1 MPINNKL
8 PIKTILYMGITPN
21 GYIAKEDGN
30 SEWTS
35 EEDLQGFFEN
45 SKKAGNI
52 IMGKN
57 TYREA
62 FRQGY
67 FPFPKALNIVVSH
80 EDIENQWGDEVIITS
95 ATPKEILKMLSE
107 KGFTTAFLAG
117 GGVLNASF
125 MREGLVNELYLD
137 VEPLIFGKGI
147 QIIAPSKFEHELE
160 LLEVKNLNKNTVQLH
175 YLVK

>member
-1 MPINNKL
+1 M
-8 PIKTILYMGITPN
+8 KTILYMGITPN

-35 EEDLQGFFEN
+35 REDLQGFFEN

-57 TYREA
+57 TYHEA
-62 FRQGY
+62 SKQGY
-67 FPFPKALNIVVSH
+67 FPFPEVLNVVVSH
-80 EDIENQWGDEVIITS
+80 TNIENRWRDKVVITNT
-95 ATPKEILKMLSE
+95 APKDILKMLSE
-107 KGFTTAFLAG
+107 KGFDTAFLAG
-117 GGVLNASF
+117 GGALNASF
-125 MREGLVNELYLD
+125 MREKLINEIYLD
-137 VEPLIFGKGI
+137 IEPVIFGKGI
-147 QIIAPSKFEHELE
+147 QVIAPSGFEYELE

>member
-1 MPINNKL
+1 M
-8 PIKTILYMGITPN
+8 KTILYMGVTPN

-57 TYREA
+57 TYYEA
-62 FRQGY
+62 LKQGY
-67 FPFPKALNIVVSH
+67 FPFPETLNVVVSH
-80 EDIENQWGDEVIITS
+80 ENIENRWGDKVIFTN
-95 ATPKEILKMLSE
+95 ATPKEILKILGE
-107 KGFTTAFLAG
+107 KGFKTAFLAG
-117 GGVLNASF
+117 GGTLNASF
-125 MREGLVNELYLD
+125 LKEKLINEIYLD

-147 QIIAPSKFEHELE
+147 QIIAPSEFEHELE
-160 LLEVKNLNKNTVQLH
+160 LLEVKKLNKDTVQLH

>member
-1 MPINNKL
+1 MLINNKL
-8 PIKTILYMGITPN
+8 PIKTILYTGITPN

-35 EEDLQGFFEN
+35 GEDLQGFFEN

-62 FRQGY
+62 SRQGY
-67 FPFPKALNIVVSH
+67 FPFPEALNIIVSH
-80 EDIENQWGDEVIITS
+80 ENLENQWGDRVIITS

-107 KGFTTAFLAG
+107 KGFTTAF
-117 GGVLNASF
+117 
-125 MREGLVNELYLD
+125 
-137 VEPLIFGKGI
+137 
-147 QIIAPSKFEHELE
+147 
-160 LLEVKNLNKNTVQLH
+160 
-175 YLVK
+175 

>member
-1 MPINNKL
+1 M
-8 PIKTILYMGITPN
+8 KTILYMGITPN

-35 EEDLQGFFEN
+35 EEDLQGFFDN
-45 SKKAGNI
+45 SKKAGNV

-57 TYREA
+57 TYRETLK
-62 FRQGY
+62 QGY
-67 FPFPKALNIVVSH
+67 FPFPEALNIVVSH
-80 EDIENQWGDEVIITS
+80 EHIENRWGDRVVITS
-95 ATPKEILKMLSE
+95 ATPKEILEMLSK

-117 GGVLNASF
+117 GGTLNASF

-137 VEPLIFGKGI
+137 VEPLLFGRGI
-147 QIIAPSKFEHELE
+147 QVIAPSEFEYELE